1 MDGRVTWQKGGHVG
15 SGLRVCRFGVTPTPV
30 GRFANGS
37 KGIPVLHTDTAADS
51 EVIRITDDRFGT
63 QRPSLL
69 EIRLDPR
76 RLVVTAQRGIHAPAN
91 HSGTKG
97 PGSTHPSMK

>member
-1 MDGRVTWQKGGHVG
+1 MVGSPEKSDHVG

-69 EIRLDPR
+69 EIRQEPR